1 MNGSHQGLV
10 TPRRSRWWRLALP
23 AGLALIALVVAGLA
37 YSSGGPNEQLAAQD
51 RLYGGGGTDPGCFVP
66 DIDFCRTGFTNFSI
80 DAHATATGHAADGDH
95 VSAVGN
101 SQVTCLA
108 VRGNNGV
115 VGGVSV
121 TSPGDPSKVGWLF
134 ALFFVDRGTPDS
146 GQLDL
151 ISPRWS
157 GPADPS
163 GWPPGFP
170 YVCPSPDTGAPEFGL
185 IRSFIPISRGDIV
198 IQDAELSE
206 R

>member
-1 MNGSHQGLV
+1 MKDSQQWLV
-10 TPRRSRWWRLALP
+10 TPRRSRWWKLALP
-23 AGLALIALVVAGLA
+23 AGLALVALVVAGLA

-66 DIDFCRTGFTNFSI
+66 DIGFCRTVPIDFSI
-80 DAHATATGHAADGDH
+80 DAHATTTGQAAHGDFMNLNGH
-95 VSAVGN
+95 
-101 SQVTCLA
+101 SQVTCIA
-108 VRGNNGV
+108 VDGNNAV

-121 TSPGDPSKVGWLF
+121 SGPDPSRIGWLF
-134 ALFFVDRGTPDS
+134 ATFYVDRGTPDS
-146 GQLDL
+146 GQRDL
-151 ISPRWS
+151 VSPNYG

-170 YVCPSPDTGAPEFGL
+170 YVCPSPDTGVPEFGL

-198 IQDAELSE
+198 IQDAKVSE

>member
-1 MNGSHQGLV
+1 MKGSQHGLV
-10 TPRRSRWWRLALP
+10 IPRRSRWWKLALP
-23 AGLALIALVVAGLA
+23 ASLALVALVVAGLA

-66 DIDFCRTGFTNFSI
+66 DIGFCRTGFTNFSL
-80 DAHATATGHAADGDH
+80 DAHATATGQAAHGDH
-95 VSAVGN
+95 VSAVGH

-108 VRGNNGV
+108 VHGNNAV
-115 VGGVSV
+115 VGGVTLS
-121 TSPGDPSKVGWLF
+121 SPNPSTVGTLF
-134 ALFFVDRGTPDS
+134 AFFFVDRGTPDS

-151 ISPRWS
+151 VSPRWS

-170 YVCPSPDTGAPEFGL
+170 YACPSPDTGATEFGL

-198 IQDAELSE
+198 VQDAEVSE